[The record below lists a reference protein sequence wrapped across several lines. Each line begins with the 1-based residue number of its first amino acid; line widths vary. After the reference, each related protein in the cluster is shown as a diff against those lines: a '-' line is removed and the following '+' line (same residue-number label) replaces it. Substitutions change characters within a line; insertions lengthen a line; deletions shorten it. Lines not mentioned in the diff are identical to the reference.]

1 MIRQARPMLAMLL
14 AFTAGTAAMAQ
25 VGPSFDCAKAD
36 NAIDRTICKDPELA
50 KADRE
55 MAAAYAALVG
65 KLRGAAKDEAIK
77 DQVRWIGDRNRACLS
92 DTDGVA
98 SCLKDRYGRRTSNL
112 GVFADGTYPFIG
124 EHALIK
130 RGTLG
135 KIDWSYDIVYPQF
148 DGPTSDFAA
157 VNARFADAAKKKA
170 ADATPGGDARPD
182 LKQQWTYEQSFTV
195 KRPSADVVSIAVDFS
210 GYSGGAH
217 GYGATHC
224 TLVDLATGKAL
235 GPQAVF
241 APGEQWLRAMS
252 QIVGA
257 DLKKQFVDK
266 PGFDDSLE
274 PANLA
279 KLLSESGRYC
289 WTPKGLT
296 VVFNAYDVGPYSSG
310 PYEVDIPFDRLKP
323 ILRADGPISR

>member
-1 MIRQARPMLAMLL
+1 MAR
-14 AFTAGTAAMAQ
+14 
-25 VGPSFDCAKAD
+25 C
-36 NAIDRTICKDPELA
+36 
-50 KADRE
+50 
-55 MAAAYAALVG
+55 
-65 KLRGAAKDEAIK
+65 LR
-77 DQVRWIGDRNRACLS
+77 
-92 DTDGVA
+92 
-98 SCLKDRYGRRTSNL
+98 DRYARRTLNL
-112 GVFADGTYPFIG
+112 RAFADGIYPFIG

-130 RGTLG
+130 HGQLD

-157 VNARFADAAKKKA
+157 INARFADAAKKKA
-170 ADATPGGDARPD
+170 ADATPGANARPD
-182 LKQQWTYEQSFTV
+182 LKQQWTYGQSFTV
-195 KRPSADVVSIAVDFS
+195 KRPSADVVSIGIQFW

-217 GYGATHC
+217 GYGAMHC
-224 TLVDLATGKAL
+224 TLVDLYTGKAL

-241 APGEQWLRAMS
+241 APGEQWLRVMS

-266 PGFDDSLE
+266 PGFDDALE

-289 WTPKGLT
+289 WTAKGLDL
-296 VVFNAYDVGPYSSG
+296 VFNAYDVGPYSSG
-310 PYEVDIPFDRLKP
+310 PYDVEIPYDQLKP